1 MMGGDYERA
10 ITARGY
16 TIGHYPQSIE
26 LATVGGL
33 VATRSAGQFSTQYGN
48 IEDLLLGLEVVL
60 PSGDVVRLPPVPR
73 AVHRARRCASCS
85 SAARARSA
93 SSPR

>member
-1 MMGGDYERA
+1 MMGGVYEETSPRA
-10 ITARGY
+10 GY
-16 TIGHYPQSIE
+16 TTGHYPQSIAR
-26 LATVGGL
+26 ATMGGL
-33 VATRSAGQFSTQYGN
+33 VATRSAGQFSTKYGN

-60 PSGDVVRLPPVPR
+60 PSGNVVRLDPFPR
-73 AVHRARRCASCS
+73 ASTGPALQELF